1 MANYSLK
8 INLHQRKLTV
18 SNKTAEEW
26 FHRGLNWLFAFH
38 HEEAI
43 NCFETCI
50 TLDGNCLLA
59 YWGIAYANSP
69 NYNFHKDVGYYVVS
83 SQEGGFPCQKKAV
96 GALNTAMLLMQ
107 GDCHYTAEEC
117 ALLNALRLRFSTFP
131 PSPYAHTLEIA
142 YKNAMEEVY
151 SQYPLDSEVAFALA
165 DAIMVLRPWQLW
177 DIKTG
182 EMTTEAHEAKTI
194 LEDGLRRWPDHPGL
208 CHLYVH
214 LMEMSPTPELAIPG
228 PCTILRNLDTDAG
241 HLIHMASHID
251 VLVGDYKSAVDANKR
266 ALDAD
271 DRCIQ
276 HGKGGSAGSFYLGYI
291 SHDCHMLVY
300 AAMLGGMEEEAR
312 MAAERMLTYINEDT
326 LVKNPERILYQEP
339 FVPQTVHV
347 LLRFGRWK
355 EILQLP
361 FPKSQSLMAYTWATL
376 LYARS
381 IAFAVLGKI
390 QEALEEEAKYLAA
403 CKHKEIPRRR
413 LHNNLVSDLLEVKRH
428 MLRGEIEYR
437 QQNYVIAF
445 GNLRK
450 AVGLEDAL
458 PYDEPWG
465 IMQPCRHALG
475 ALLLEQGHIDE
486 ALDVYNKDLMPG
498 RHPGN
503 PWSLRGVISC
513 LQRKVSSDTGN
524 LQETNRE
531 LAHRQS
537 QLENQQKRMGISL
550 NYITHSCMCAGQKSA
565 QL

>member
-1 MANYSLK
+1 
-8 INLHQRKLTV
+8 
-18 SNKTAEEW
+18 
-26 FHRGLNWLFAFH
+26 
-38 HEEAI
+38 
-43 NCFETCI
+43 
-50 TLDGNCLLA
+50 
-59 YWGIAYANSP
+59 
-69 NYNFHKDVGYYVVS
+69 
-83 SQEGGFPCQKKAV
+83 
-96 GALNTAMLLMQ
+96 
-107 GDCHYTAEEC
+107 
-117 ALLNALRLRFSTFP
+117 
-131 PSPYAHTLEIA
+131 
-142 YKNAMEEVY
+142 
-151 SQYPLDSEVAFALA
+151 
-165 DAIMVLRPWQLW
+165 
-177 DIKTG
+177 
-182 EMTTEAHEAKTI
+182 
-194 LEDGLRRWPDHPGL
+194 
-208 CHLYVH
+208 
-214 LMEMSPTPELAIPG
+214 
-228 PCTILRNLDTDAG
+228 
-241 HLIHMASHID
+241 
-251 VLVGDYKSAVDANKR
+251 
-266 ALDAD
+266 
-271 DRCIQ
+271 
-276 HGKGGSAGSFYLGYI
+276 
-291 SHDCHMLVY
+291 
-300 AAMLGGMEEEAR
+300 
-312 MAAERMLTYINEDT
+312 
-326 LVKNPERILYQEP
+326 
-339 FVPQTVHV
+339 
-347 LLRFGRWK
+347 
-355 EILQLP
+355 
-361 FPKSQSLMAYTWATL
+361 MAYTWATL

-524 LQETNRE
+524 LQETKRE